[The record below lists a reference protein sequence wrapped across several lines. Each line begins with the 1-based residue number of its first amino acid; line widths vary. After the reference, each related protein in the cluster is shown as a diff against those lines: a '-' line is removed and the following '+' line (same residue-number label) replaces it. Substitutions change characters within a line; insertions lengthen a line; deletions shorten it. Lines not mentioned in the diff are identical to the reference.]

1 MVVDSLFLCVC
12 EDRNINGDEGR
23 WKSSGLAEL
32 GGDSQ
37 KRNNEG
43 AELQNLQ
50 NKYWTVSCLR
60 GLYIGDVCYYNVYVL
75 LITGQLIPEL

>member
-12 EDRNINGDEGR
+12 EDRNMNGDEGR
-23 WKSSGLAEL
+23 WKNSRLSEL

-37 KRNNEG
+37 KRNIEG

-50 NKYWTVSCLR
+50 NKY
-60 GLYIGDVCYYNVYVL
+60 
-75 LITGQLIPEL
+75 